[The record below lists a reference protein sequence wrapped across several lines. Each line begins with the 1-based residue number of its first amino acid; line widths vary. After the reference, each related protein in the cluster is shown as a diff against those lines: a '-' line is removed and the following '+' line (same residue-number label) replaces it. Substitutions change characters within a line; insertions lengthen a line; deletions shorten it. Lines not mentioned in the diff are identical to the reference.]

1 MNLKFTRMIAF
12 LIAVVVAA
20 IAMIPLQGCGGS
32 RSIII
37 SKLAQSITFSTAPTL
52 ALGGTATVSATA
64 SSMLAVTYS
73 SLTTSVCTIDSNSG
87 VVTDL
92 TAGQCTIA
100 ANQAGDWNYD
110 AAPQLTQKIT
120 VTGSSNLPQTQT
132 ITFGTA
138 PTITLGGTATVLAT
152 ASSGLAVTFSSQI
165 TSICTVDGASG
176 LVTDLTAGTC
186 TIAANQAGNS
196 EYAPAAQ
203 VTQSIVVTDKSLE
216 SQTIAFGTA
225 PTLILGGTGTV
236 SATASSGLDVTY
248 SSKTSSICIVD
259 SESGRV
265 TDLAAGTCIIAADQ
279 AGNGSYNAAYEVT
292 QSIVVTDAGGTT
304 YKVILTFYEDE
315 TIPNNSIFTG
325 VFTYD
330 PTTQTPSNLYGSL
343 TESMTQ
349 ETSVTT
355 SEMTAVALSYQ
366 LSSVSDG
373 DGGKLVS
380 SFHLD
385 NTNVFEGGGFTTG
398 NTIYYGYPKDKRP
411 DQGGTGNAYIT
422 IDVNLTDP
430 AESSLTTTLLD
441 RLVYG
446 DCTNLGM
453 MGRVCMTGQAQVSP
467 YVGSMGG
474 VPFSQVTTLDGSAA
488 QTVSFGAAPT
498 LLVSTSSTEIAG
510 TVKATVTSGLAVTYS
525 SLTPVI
531 CSVYQ
536 DTGDIQVT
544 GFSSATAGAVCTIAA
559 DQYGNST
566 YAPASRAT
574 QNITLQ

>member
-1 MNLKFTRMIAF
+1 
-12 LIAVVVAA
+12 
-20 IAMIPLQGCGGS
+20 
-32 RSIII
+32 
-37 SKLAQSITFSTAPTL
+37 
-52 ALGGTATVSATA
+52 
-64 SSMLAVTYS
+64 MLAVTYS
-73 SLTTSVCTIDSNSG
+73 SQTTSICTIDSSSG
-87 VVTDL
+87 LVTDL
-92 TAGQCTIA
+92 TTGQCIIA

-110 AAPQLTQKIT
+110 PSPQVTQNIT
-120 VTGSSNLPQTQT
+120 VAGSSNLPQTQT
-132 ITFGTA
+132 IAFGTA
-138 PTITLGGTATVLAT
+138 PTLALGGTATVLAT
-152 ASSGLAVTFSSQI
+152 ASSGLAVTFSSQ
-165 TSICTVDGASG
+165 TASICTVDSSSG

-186 TIAANQAGNS
+186 TIAANQTGNS
-196 EYAPAAQ
+196 VYASAAQ
-203 VTQSIVVTDKSLE
+203 VTQNIVVTDKSLR

-225 PTLILGGTGTV
+225 PTLILGGTATV
-236 SATASSGLDVTY
+236 SAAASSGLDVTY

-259 SESGRV
+259 SDSGLV
-265 TDLAAGTCIIAADQ
+265 ADLTAGTCTIAADQ
-279 AGNGSYNAAYEVT
+279 AGDSSYNAAPEVT

-304 YKVILTFYEDE
+304 YKVVLTFYEDE

-330 PTTQTPSNLYGSL
+330 PTAQTPSNLYGSL

-349 ETSVTT
+349 ETSVKT

-366 LSSVSDG
+366 LSSISDG
-373 DGGKLVS
+373 HGGKLVS
-380 SFHLD
+380 SFLLD
-385 NTNVFEGGGFTTG
+385 NTNVFEGGGFVTG
-398 NTIYYGYPKDKRP
+398 NTIYYGYPKAKRP

-430 AESSLTTTLLD
+430 DESSLNTTLLD
-441 RLVYG
+441 LLVYG

-453 MGRVCMTGQAQVSP
+453 MGKVCMTGQAQVTP
-467 YVGSMGG
+467 YFGSMGG

-498 LLVSTSSTEIAG
+498 LLASTSSTDIAG
-510 TVKATVTSGLAVTYS
+510 TVEATATSGLAVTYS

-531 CSVYQ
+531 CAVYQ

-559 DQYGNST
+559 DQYGNTT
-566 YAPASRAT
+566 YAQAARAT